1 MKIDVI
7 LYKSPPMYR
16 YGIRCSLLVLIVPFL
31 MGFCLKH
38 QGIRGQV
45 LLQKEPYMPLKG
57 NSKQLGSPYITDI
70 YLYKTANTDQ
80 LIGQKGNFAKSMQSK
95 LIKKVRTSK
104 EGRFNIRL
112 SPGTYTLLLGYGDG
126 LFIPFFSGMN
136 GVAHIEVKKHHFQE
150 IDLTINASSI
160 F

>member
-1 MKIDVI
+1 MNK
-7 LYKSPPMYR
+7 
-16 YGIRCSLLVLIVPFL
+16 YGIRRSLLVLIVPFL

-45 LLQKEPYMPLKG
+45 LLQKEAYMPLKG
-57 NSKQLGSPYITDI
+57 NSKQLGSPYITDVYI
-70 YLYKTANTDQ
+70 YKTANTDQ
-80 LIGQKGNFAKSMQSK
+80 LIGQEGNFTKAMQAK

-104 EGRFNIRL
+104 EGRFNIKL
-112 SPGTYTLLLGYGDG
+112 SPGKYTLLLGYRDG
-126 LFIPFFSGMN
+126 LYIPFFSGMN
-136 GVAHIEVKKHHFQE
+136 GVAHVEVKKRHFQE